1 MVVSL
6 IVLSLFAAQ
15 LLRIQGFDSDA
26 VAADALRQRTQT
38 EAIPAHRGTIY
49 DVNNTVLAQ
58 SQERRTVIVDQ
69 TAVPEYKKT
78 VDGERTT
85 VGVEGAA
92 EDLAEMRWVVE
103 EEGARIIF
111 PNPKVKNG
119 LRAGILIVPDSGQ
132 RLG

>member
-1 MVVSL
+1 M
-6 IVLSLFAAQ
+6 LSLFAAQ

-92 EDLAEMRWVVE
+92 DRLRQRRGIPA
-103 EEGARIIF
+103 ARDERIR
-111 PNPKVKNG
+111 
-119 LRAGILIVPDSGQ
+119 RADDFG
-132 RLG
+132 